1 MSRFFFLCA
10 LLLTM
15 PLEGTCYNSTTD
27 GVGTTPVLCCS
38 SCSGGRSKQQ
48 HFMYQTESIGQHVA
62 DVAYKIFVAFSTAK
76 SVGLYIELLRN
87 MAHINTFARL
97 RGCEL
102 HLLTN
107 GPFPVALL
115 IVTIIMSIVPGFTII
130 PLTAHTNSRL
140 SLPIT
145 GENSTQSGCIGSRAG
160 RKHEHQIMMIQGLGM
175 AMKILKEE
183 GY

>member
-1 MSRFFFLCA
+1 
-10 LLLTM
+10 
-15 PLEGTCYNSTTD
+15 
-27 GVGTTPVLCCS
+27 
-38 SCSGGRSKQQ
+38 
-48 HFMYQTESIGQHVA
+48 
-62 DVAYKIFVAFSTAK
+62 
-76 SVGLYIELLRN
+76 
-87 MAHINTFARL
+87 MAHINTFVRL

-130 PLTAHTNSRL
+130 PLTTHTNSRL

-160 RKHEHQIMMIQGLGM
+160 RKHEHQNNDDSGAGDGNENPKRRRVLKFWELTFWELTFWEVDILGVDNLGRTRYKNRMRKVDM
-175 AMKILKEE
+175 ATVCLLL
-183 GY
+183 